1 MDPPKKKSACLGLC
15 HNVTFSLIYLV
26 SMTADASGARSAKR
40 PLLRPIICICND
52 LCVPSN
58 SPLKSSNT
66 HFHRYANSLAKLRL
80 HARIIRINPSPPLV
94 VTKRLHSICEQEQ
107 LRSERRALNLLA
119 EICQGDL
126 RSCLN
131 ALQVRA
137 LL

>member
-1 MDPPKKKSACLGLC
+1 MWEQ
-15 HNVTFSLIYLV
+15 
-26 SMTADASGARSAKR
+26 
-40 PLLRPIICICND
+40 
-52 LCVPSN
+52 
-58 SPLKSSNT
+58 
-66 HFHRYANSLAKLRL
+66 RYANSLAKLRL

-131 ALQVRA
+131 ALQVGTYLNSFTPASYGTYLREIVYEDEIEWR
-137 LL
+137 